1 MVERS
6 NSTKHHANNEMGI
19 MTEFAGEYAR
29 LKVVGLPDSGEKD
42 QFDLLTE
49 FVKNNPKSIN
59 IVCASSSPVCY
70 TQNSY
75 RNEIFKQEL
84 IDAANLSNV
93 VFYFA

>member
-1 MVERS
+1 
-6 NSTKHHANNEMGI
+6 
-19 MTEFAGEYAR
+19 MTEFAGEYAII
-29 LKVVGLPDSGEKD
+29 KVVGVDSSREKD

-49 FVKNNPKSIN
+49 FVNNNPKSIS
-59 IVCASSSPVCY
+59 IVCASASPVCY

-75 RNEIFKQEL
+75 RNQIFKQGL

>member
-1 MVERS
+1 
-6 NSTKHHANNEMGI
+6 
-19 MTEFAGEYAR
+19 MTEFAGEYAII
-29 LKVVGLPDSGEKD
+29 KVVGVDSSHEKD

-93 VFYFA
+93 VFFFA